1 MGETTYLTKD
11 GYERLKKELATLKGP
26 KRKEIADQIQRARE
40 LGDLSENAEYDA
52 AKDAQGLLEM
62 EIGKLENKLATA
74 KILDETNIDI
84 SKVYILSTV
93 RLMNL
98 KMKKEFKYTL
108 VPEEEQNVRQNKIS
122 VKSPVG
128 KALIGKEVGDVVE
141 IKVPAGAM
149 QFEVL
154 EISRE

>member
-1 MGETTYLTKD
+1 MGDVTYLTKE
-11 GYERLKKELATLKGP
+11 GYEKLKKELANLKGP
-26 KRKEIADQIQRARE
+26 KRKEIASQIQRARE

-74 KILDETNIDI
+74 KILDATNIDL

-93 RLMNL
+93 RLKHM

-128 KALIGKEVGDVVE
+128 KALIGKEVGDIVE
-141 IKVPAGAM
+141 IKAPGGTM
-149 QFEVL
+149 EFEVL